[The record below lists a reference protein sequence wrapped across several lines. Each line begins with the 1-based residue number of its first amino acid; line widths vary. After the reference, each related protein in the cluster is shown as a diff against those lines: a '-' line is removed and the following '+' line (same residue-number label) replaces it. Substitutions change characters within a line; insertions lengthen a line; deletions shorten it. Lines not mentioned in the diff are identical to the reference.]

1 MYKRVFHERIKAIRI
16 ELGFTQEYVASE
28 TNINQSTLSKYEKGD
43 LEPSL
48 ENLGILAQFYNVSV
62 DWLLEEVPV
71 KYKECKI
78 TWS

>member
-1 MYKRVFHERIKAIRI
+1 MYKKVFHERIKAVRI

-28 TNINQSTLSKYEKGD
+28 TDINQSTLSKYENGD

-62 DWLLEEVPV
+62 DWLLGVVPI
-71 KYKECKI
+71 KYKEWKI
-78 TWS
+78 N